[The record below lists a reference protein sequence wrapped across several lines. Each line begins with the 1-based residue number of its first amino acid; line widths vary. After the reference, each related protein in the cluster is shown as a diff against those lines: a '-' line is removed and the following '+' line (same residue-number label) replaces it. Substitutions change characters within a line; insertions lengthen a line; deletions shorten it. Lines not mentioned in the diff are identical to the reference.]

1 MASMTDPHLLGPGL
15 LPTPFTADEIRTG
28 CPDGRTIRLFVEPA
42 EGEPFERVNRFV
54 EADETGATIERWWVG
69 PDGLVDGEVERERTS
84 WLDLQRHAAFPADR
98 TTSSRETLELPI
110 GTVECLRYDV
120 RPEASVGASV
130 SAADAAPGAVTGAV
144 VDGHAVATFWFSLAH
159 PGMPVRYEQVA
170 DAGGIDRTTMVGDEI
185 EVD

>member
-54 EADETGATIERWWVG
+54 EADETGATLERWWVG

-98 TTSSRETLELPI
+98 TTSSRETLDLPV
-110 GTVECLRYDV
+110 GTVECVRFDV
-120 RPEASVGASV
+120 RPEASV
-130 SAADAAPGAVTGAV
+130 
-144 VDGHAVATFWFSLAH
+144 VDGAAVATFWFSLAH
-159 PGMPVRYEQVA
+159 PGMPVRYEQPA
-170 DAGGIDRTTMVGDEI
+170 DSGGIDRTTMVGDEV